1 MSYVIA
7 PTEKRWSATR
17 QKGNGSQAR
26 RRKKPAADFPR
37 GRSVSDIVVWDGK
50 AIMPLLLALQN
61 AQTLLES
68 LGYFEGEQVHDD
80 LQRAIKVLREKHWR
94 VGMSKVTTA

>member
-1 MSYVIA
+1 
-7 PTEKRWSATR
+7 
-17 QKGNGSQAR
+17 
-26 RRKKPAADFPR
+26 
-37 GRSVSDIVVWDGK
+37 
-50 AIMPLLLALQN
+50 MPLLVALQN

-94 VGMSKVTTA
+94 VGMSKVKGE